1 MSKPRIT
8 YCVLTQNS
16 GATLRD
22 TLESIKKQT
31 LSKEIIVVDTNSTDQ
46 TLEIAKDYGARIF
59 NEPEGNLAKA
69 RNIGLVNGKGKYQ
82 AFVDSDAILFDK
94 WDIRMSAFIREDN
107 VAGAGANW
115 LSVGKTSVELA
126 QNDVASRHRGIIE
139 TSSIATMNAMYSRER
154 IGETR
159 FDESYSRA
167 SEDVDFNFQLRA
179 KGYKLLFDA
188 EKFIRHHNPTSLM
201 GLMKKYYTYGKWFLK
216 SYKKHPQERNRHYQF
231 RVVYMIALLFNI
243 IITVFYVPWGYWLGL
258 QLLVPFFMYIYLMLD
273 AYVAFVHASKFYAHL
288 CGMLRSLMGD

>member
-1 MSKPRIT
+1 MR
-8 YCVLTQNS
+8 
-16 GATLRD
+16 ATLD
-22 TLESIKKQT
+22 SIKRQT
-31 LSKEIIVVDTNSTDQ
+31 LSKEIIVVDTMSDDD
-46 TLEIAKDYGARIF
+46 TLKITEEF
-59 NEPEGNLAKA
+59 NAHIVDDTSGNLAVA
-69 RNIGLVNGKGKYQ
+69 RNLGIENSSGKHV

-115 LSVGKTSVELA
+115 LSVGKTPIELA
-126 QNDVASRHRGIIE
+126 QNDVTSRHKGIIE

-159 FDESYSRA
+159 FDESYTRA

-179 KGYKLLFDA
+179 KGFKLLFDA

-216 SYKKHPQERNRHYQF
+216 PYKKHTKERSGAYSF
-231 RVVYMIALLFNI
+231 RILYMFALLANI
-243 IITVFYVPWGYWLGL
+243 IITVFYAPWFGWLALQIIVP
-258 QLLVPFFMYIYLMLD
+258 YIVYLYLTMS
-273 AYVAFVHASKFYAHL
+273 AYNAFVHFAKFHAHML
-288 CGMLRSLMGD
+288 GMIRSLL